1 MKALRNRTVKWIAL
15 GATAAAIIG
24 FLAIQ
29 LVPYGRNHTN
39 PPVQSEPQWDSVRTR
54 ELAAK
59 ACFDCHSNET
69 HWPWYSNIAPI
80 SWQTQDHVDEGRDEL
95 NFSEWDR
102 DQESDDIVEEFRDGA
117 MPPRSYKLRFWD
129 RLSGTEKDE
138 LLAGL
143 VRTFGDEHD

>member
-1 MKALRNRTVKWIAL
+1 MNVLRSRTFRWLIS
-15 GATAAAIIG
+15 GAVVTAIVG
-24 FLAIQ
+24 FVVIQ
-29 LVPYGRNHTN
+29 FVPYGKDHTN
-39 PPVQSEPQWDSVRTR
+39 PPVRSEPQWDSLRTR

-102 DQESDDIVEEFRDGA
+102 DQESDDIVEEFRDGT

-129 RLSGTEKDE
+129 RLSGDEKDE

-143 VRTFGDEHD
+143 IRTFGDDDD